1 MSTPIDVVTIGAL
14 ALTGYHHVGYPLLMR
29 FAAKRATGCDVTVP
43 AELPEITLVM
53 PAYNEATY
61 IADKIRNIA
70 ALDYPADRLRVVIAC
85 DGCSDLT
92 AEIARATL
100 REPAAAHLIADVLE
114 HTKNRGK
121 ITVLNETIRLAET
134 EIIALSD
141 VSAMLPADALTRAAA
156 HFTDP
161 KLGAVG
167 GTYRLA
173 KPGSKGEQKY
183 WEQQVAV
190 KRGEARLGAP
200 LGLHGAFYALRR
212 EAWKPLPANTVND
225 DFIVPMMIYGNGWRV
240 AYDETIVALEVE
252 QTRPEQ
258 EKSRRRRIGAGNV
271 QQLLWL
277 SWLLHPRNG
286 GVALAFGS
294 GKALRVIMP
303 LLMAVGLLGS
313 VMEARSSVL
322 FALLAALQ
330 LTALA
335 AAALGKAYGA
345 SAPRLFTIGLYIV
358 EGHFANLMGLLH
370 YARGATRR
378 TAWRNGQALSR

>member
-1 MSTPIDVVTIGAL
+1 MSTPIEVVTIGAL
-14 ALTGYHHVGYPLLMR
+14 ALTAYHHVGYPLLMR
-29 FAAKRATGCDVTVP
+29 FAAKRATSIEVTAP

-70 ALDYPADRLRVVIAC
+70 ALDYPAGRLRVVIAC
-85 DGCSDLT
+85 DGCTDRT
-92 AEIARATL
+92 AEIARAAL
-100 REPAAAHLIADVLE
+100 REPGAEHLVADVVE
-114 HTKNRGK
+114 HTRNRGK

-141 VSAMLPADALTRAAA
+141 VSAMLPADALTLVAA
-156 HFTDP
+156 HFSDP

-173 KPGSKGEQKY
+173 RPGSKGEQKY

-212 EAWKPLPANTVND
+212 EAWTPLPANTIND
-225 DFIVPMMIYGNGWRV
+225 DFVAPMIMYGKGWRV
-240 AYDETIVALEVE
+240 AYDETIVALEIE

-258 EKSRRRRIGAGNV
+258 EKSRRKRIGAGNV

-277 SWLLHPRNG
+277 SWLLNPRNG

-294 GKALRVIMP
+294 GKALRVLMP
-303 LLMAVGLLGS
+303 MLMAVGLLGS
-313 VMEARSSVL
+313 MLEAHSSNL
-322 FALLAALQ
+322 FALAAALQ
-330 LTALA
+330 LTGLA
-335 AAALGKAYGA
+335 AAALGKLHGA

-358 EGHFANLMGLLH
+358 EGHFANLKGLLH
-370 YARGATRR
+370 YASGATRR
-378 TAWRNGQALSR
+378 TAWRNGAVLSR